1 MRMVTDAKLFSGD
14 VAHSL
19 VITVL
24 KHQKNAIEPPQEWP
38 EYTCGGRCRAPTP
51 TLVELKAHSSISVT
65 LMPPTSE
72 ATKLY
77 RKVPKADSA
86 VSRTTFMTAMRVV

>member
-24 KHQKNAIEPPQEWP
+24 NHQKNAIEPPEEWP
-38 EYTCGGRCRAPTP
+38 EYTCGGRCHAPTP
-51 TLVELKAHSSISVT
+51 TQWNL
-65 LMPPTSE
+65 
-72 ATKLY
+72 
-77 RKVPKADSA
+77 
-86 VSRTTFMTAMRVV
+86 